1 MCPISHGNSEPI
13 TLKIALAGNPNVGK
27 SVIFNNLTGLS
38 QVIGNWP
45 GKTVKKAEGSARF
58 RNYRFNIIDLPGIYS
73 LSAYSLE
80 EIVTREYLIK
90 EHPDFIINIV
100 DANHLERNL
109 YFTLQL
115 LELHIPMIISLNQ
128 FDILKKR
135 GYEIDVNELSHILGV
150 PVIPT
155 IAIHNRGVH
164 ELLEEIIEIYE
175 GKKEISHTNFLFGK
189 EIELKL
195 SQLVN
200 NFTSDFR
207 ADQCPARFAAIKLLE
222 NDKKCIESLNLD
234 GEKGRE
240 LLHLADEIQNQL
252 EDLHGEDIS
261 VIINAEMYKITNNIT
276 INVESIKKQSRI
288 QKWSNAIDHITIH
301 SVFGY
306 LILALVLFGLYFVVF
321 KFGNWVSGSLDALFE
336 LWSPGA
342 ASALGGADST
352 LYKIVW
358 NGLLGGLIGG
368 VGGVLPFVLPFFII
382 IEILQDIGY
391 LPRAAYLMDRF
402 MHRIGVHGKT
412 IIPIIL
418 GFGCN
423 VPAVSACAIL
433 DTERERRR
441 SVLISSMIPCSAV
454 TTIVLGLV
462 ARYLGIW
469 YAFLL
474 YVINFITIIIIGK
487 VLTLLDG
494 SQESELIIEL
504 HDFRKPNIKVIAKQ
518 TWHRSKEFVI
528 IAMPLIIALGAIM
541 QILIEFNLLDPLN
554 IVLSPITR
562 ILGLPIG
569 VGAFLFYGV
578 FRKELNLVLL
588 ENYVLFT
595 LGISMTE
602 YLSPIQMIVFTVVV
616 MLYVPCF
623 ATIITIKKELGW
635 KYMFFIF
642 FLEILIALIMGAL
655 LRWLFELMT
664 LFNGL
669 QETAVVF
676 LTFGVY
682 FLLALIVIMILNLIK
697 KKVKNK
703 KSKGNEGKEFITL
716 KDSTKSCADC
726 KGCNDSKSLK

>member
-1 MCPISHGNSEPI
+1 VCPISHGNSEPI